1 MLSDASLT
9 LPLDVEFTV
18 VGVDAG
24 SGHGVLV
31 GDAGRVLLTTDY
43 GFSYTTGRSAVRELH
58 GSIDGIPVSMSGS
71 IWVKAG
77 KVGLL
82 LSEVRFGSDE
92 LAPEYVSVRAI
103 YEHGGLASGYRFE
116 DGAGRSLNDPLTLPA
131 LGVARAMT
139 LRYPVGDAVVV
150 ETADPAPLEEFDE
163 HLAAW
168 QDLLTFAEDQPIGRL
183 GLTAIDTSGRTVTIH
198 GHDRYAPFGKSARQ
212 PIEFVLRL
220 GGTYA
225 QDVLTGW
232 WRARADLRPVP
243 QVLAGTLYQP
253 GFVESELI
261 ALAAVAEHTGRTLL
275 PGAARPTHYR
285 DVLRMIAAGLGTGIV
300 QAAKVDA
307 DEWGDHLLW
316 ARNDIAHQGAPN
328 AFRGSQYVTEAESR
342 AVRDATR
349 VLTTL
354 TLAQHIGVPASVLDR
369 AAERFGVRYSV
380 RHWDTSIFRR

>member
-1 MLSDASLT
+1 MLFDSSLA

-24 SGHGVLV
+24 SGHGVLA
-31 GDAGRVLLTTDY
+31 GHGGRVLLTTDFR
-43 GFSYTTGRSAVRELH
+43 FSYTTGRSAVRELQ
-58 GSIDGIPVSMSGS
+58 GSIDGIPVSICGS
-71 IWVKAG
+71 IWVTAG
-77 KVGLL
+77 KLGLL
-82 LSEVRFGSDE
+82 LSEVRLGSDE
-92 LAPEYVSVRAI
+92 LAAKYVSVRAI
-103 YEHGGLASGYRFE
+103 YEHGGLASGYRVE
-116 DGAGRSLNDPLTLPA
+116 DGAGRNLGDPLALPA
-131 LGVARAMT
+131 LGVAGAMT

-150 ETADPAPLEEFDE
+150 ETTDPAPMEEFDD

-183 GLTAIDTSGRTVTIH
+183 ELTALDTAGRTVTIH
-198 GHDRYAPFGKSARQ
+198 GHDRYAPFGKSARK

-225 QDVLTGW
+225 QEVLEGW

-275 PGAARPTHYR
+275 PGATRSAHYR
-285 DVLRMIAAGLGTGIV
+285 DVLRFIAAGLGTEIV
-300 QAAKVDA
+300 QATKVDA
-307 DEWGDHLLW
+307 EEWGNHLLW

-328 AFRGSQYVTEAESR
+328 ASRGAQYVTEAESR

-349 VLTTL
+349 ILATL
-354 TLAQHIGVPASVLDR
+354 TLAQHIGVPPRVLGR
-369 AAERFGVRYSV
+369 AAERLGMRYSV
-380 RHWDTSIFRR
+380 RHWSTSIFRR